1 MGDDVDRWRAGRA
14 AVLDALAGVP
24 SGTRLTWLGPPMGA
38 GTMASARIMKTW
50 AHGLDVADVGVR
62 RRLGWAPLG
71 LGTVRAELRTPGDTR
86 IDTDRQRAISVARD
100 SRITVTRT

>member
-1 MGDDVDRWRAGRA
+1 MVTAGAARAGH
-14 AVLDALAGVP
+14 G
-24 SGTRLTWLGPPMGA
+24 SGRTRLGLDTAGA
-38 GTMASARIMKTW
+38 GRGGRWARR
-50 AHGLDVADVGVR
+50 GLGATRVR

-71 LGTVRAELRTPGDTR
+71 LGTVRAELRDPGDTR